1 MQHYWSI
8 EDIHL
13 QDSWVTI
20 GSFDGVHLGHQEI
33 VRNLVHGAR
42 KANVPSVVVTFYP
55 HPAYVL
61 GKRNNPIYLTLP
73 EERADLLGQMG
84 VDMVIS
90 YPFNLQVAS
99 LTAKEFM
106 LRLKK
111 HLGLS
116 HLCIGYDFALGRGR
130 EGNIDTLKVL
140 GEELGYEVTA
150 ISAVVNGEGVVS
162 SSRIRNLLLDGEVE
176 RAARL
181 IGRPYRLSGEV
192 IRGDARGKA
201 LGIPTANMDIWA
213 ERAVPKA
220 GVYVCKGIVD
230 GDYWG
235 AVTNIGVR
243 PTFEKQPVLSRVEA
257 HLLDFEGDLYGK
269 TLQLDFISRLR
280 DEQHFNGIQALVDQI
295 HKDIGQARRILN
307 HL

>member
-33 VRNLVHGAR
+33 VRNLVQGAR
-42 KANVPSVVVTFYP
+42 QANVPAVVVTFYP

-61 GKRNNPIYLTLP
+61 GKRKDPIYLTLP
-73 EERADLLGQMG
+73 EERADLLAQLG
-84 VDMVIS
+84 VDVVIS
-90 YPFNLQVAS
+90 HPFNLQVAS

-106 LRLKK
+106 LHLKQ
-111 HLGLS
+111 HLGFS

-130 EGNIDTLKVL
+130 EGNVETLKIL
-140 GEELGYEVTA
+140 GKELGYEVSA
-150 ISAVVNGEGVVS
+150 ISAVVNGDVTVS
-162 SSRIRNLLLDGEVE
+162 SSQIRALILDGDVK
-176 RAARL
+176 RASRL
-181 IGRPYRLSGEV
+181 LGRPYRLGGDV

-201 LGIPTANMDIWA
+201 LGIPTANLDVLA

-220 GVYVCKGIVD
+220 GVYVCKAIVD
-230 GDYWG
+230 GNYWG

-243 PTFEKQPVLSRVEA
+243 PTFEKQPVLPRVEA
-257 HLLDFEGDLYGK
+257 HLLDFQGDLYGK

-280 DEQHFNGIQALVDQI
+280 DEKHFNGIQALVDQI
-295 HKDIGQARRILN
+295 HRDIDQARNILRQ
-307 HL
+307 

>member
-13 QDSWVTI
+13 QDSWATI

-33 VRNLVHGAR
+33 VRNLVQGAR
-42 KANVPSVVVTFYP
+42 QANVPAVVVTFYP

-61 GKRNNPIYLTLP
+61 GKRKDPIYLTLP
-73 EERADLLGQMG
+73 EERADLLAQLG
-84 VDMVIS
+84 VDIVIS
-90 YPFNLQVAS
+90 HPFNLQVAS

-106 LRLKK
+106 VRLKQ
-111 HLGLS
+111 HLGFS

-130 EGNIDTLKVL
+130 EGNVETLKIL
-140 GEELGYEVTA
+140 GKELGYEVNA
-150 ISAVVNGEGVVS
+150 ISAVVNGDATVS
-162 SSRIRNLLLDGEVE
+162 SSQIRALILDGDVK
-176 RAARL
+176 RASRL
-181 IGRPYRLSGEV
+181 LGRPYRLSGDV

-201 LGIPTANMDIWA
+201 IGIPTANLDVLA

-220 GVYVCKGIVD
+220 GVYVCKAIVD
-230 GDYWG
+230 GNYWG

-243 PTFEKQPVLSRVEA
+243 PTFEKQPVLPRVEA
-257 HLLDFEGDLYGK
+257 HLLDFDGDLYGK

-280 DEQHFNGIQALVDQI
+280 DEKHFNGIQALVDQI
-295 HKDIGQARRILN
+295 RRDIDQARNILR
-307 HL
+307 L